1 MMRFGEEE
9 NEVITMAQTE
19 AQKRA
24 EKKYRSKLKM
34 WYIRLPQDLH
44 TAIETKRKEEGLTR
58 KQVLERYLKGE

>member
-1 MMRFGEEE
+1 M
-9 NEVITMAQTE
+9 TQTE

-44 TAIETKRKEEGLTR
+44 TAIESKRKEEGLTR
-58 KQVLERYLKGE
+58 KQVLERYLRGE